1 MSRKSPHA
9 PSTNEDRPT
18 LQNSNPDNRLLDFS
32 PDLEVSDSHTY
43 EKNAKSQ
50 YYELDRSRFLVDS
63 QVLRVARTKCDRR
76 YKEFPAR
83 ADWIKVVLSISGKK
97 SLKVRLDNE
106 PAYAG
111 VVERWSSIVIP
122 ADVTEYVSSS
132 SSHAISMFVNATK
145 IQQSISGA
153 SDSDLNTVAG
163 PIFNVVD
170 PVIKELATEVII
182 DPGALLNNS
191 VYADSLAF
199 SVFSRVLRMATPTPV
214 VVNSSLR
221 RPRDIP
227 HQLQRVVDYIHA
239 EFHTD
244 IRLDSLVEV
253 SQLSHY
259 SLSRLFQSYYN
270 TSPHKYLVKVRM
282 QKACEM
288 LLNTNKPIDE
298 IRKET
303 GHNSLQWFSTAFKKE
318 FGVSPMNFRSLS
330 N

>member
-1 MSRKSPHA
+1 MSRKSPRT
-9 PSTNEDRPT
+9 PLNNED
-18 LQNSNPDNRLLDFS
+18 QSAVEKSQPDTRNDFG
-32 PDLEVSDSHTY
+32 PVLEVSDSFTY
-43 EKNAKSQ
+43 EKNPESQ
-50 YYELDRSRFLVDS
+50 YYDLDRSRYLVDS
-63 QVLRVARTKCDRR
+63 DVLRVARTKCDRR
-76 YKEFPAR
+76 YKEIPSR
-83 ADWIKVVLSISGKK
+83 ADWIKVVLSISGKQ

-106 PAYAG
+106 PAYTGSIA
-111 VVERWSSIVIP
+111 RWSTIVIP
-122 ADVTEYVSSS
+122 TDVTECVSSS
-132 SSHAISMFVNATK
+132 SSHAISMFVNARK
-145 IQQSISGA
+145 IQQSMSGA
-153 SDSDLNTVAG
+153 SDRDYNTLAG
-163 PIFNVVD
+163 PMFDVVD

-182 DPGALLNNS
+182 DPSALLNNS

-199 SVFSRVLRMATPTPV
+199 AVFSRVLRMATPTPNAV
-214 VVNSSLR
+214 DSNLKISR
-221 RPRDIP
+221 TIP
-227 HQLQRVVDYIHA
+227 PQLQRVIDYIHS
-239 EFHTD
+239 EYSTD
-244 IRLDSLVEV
+244 IRLDALVEV

-259 SLSRLFQSYYN
+259 SLSRLFQSYYS